1 MVTMEKTMEKLGA
14 IKWVSTRPTTPAS
27 FDVGTSRFARR
38 LGSLS
43 TLAGLF
49 AITTVVSVASIA
61 SAATID
67 FKLGPDLK
75 GREQRVANEMASA
88 LGLPAPTRVAN
99 GSYSVTIGDEAQA
112 KSAAIAMRERGGVLW
127 AQVATIDTP
136 LTTKAPETEY
146 HGRMLA
152 LTLTNPATAAATV
165 ERLAA
170 KTGQALKLKRV
181 TAGNR
186 AMVVLPADTTAA
198 SLAAVAVAAA
208 ADSAVANAERVRVFR
223 HQWTPND
230 TMYAEQ
236 WALGSGIGGIRAEQ
250 AWDVTPSGSVNVAVI
265 DTGIRSHPDLDAKRM
280 SGYDMITNTF
290 VANDGDGRDGDPT
303 DVGDFDDALDCSG
316 GSYDFMSSWHGTHVA
331 GIIAAST
338 NNGDGMA
345 GVAPNARIVSV
356 RALGRC
362 GGTAEDV
369 ADSIRWSAGVPVA
382 GVPNNP
388 NPARVLNLSLGGTGP
403 CDANMQSAVD
413 SALGRGAVVVVAAGN
428 DASLVS
434 DFSPANCKGV
444 VAVAASNLLGDLS
457 SFSNFGSEV
466 SISAPGGDSGNLPG
480 ILSTLNGGIT
490 LPGVP
495 SYATYMGTSMAA
507 PHVAGV
513 VALMLTRDPT
523 LTPGQVF
530 NRLRAGSR
538 VFPAGSDCAAAAGV
552 CGSGLLD
559 AFNAVSSVTPT
570 RAATDLAATPDS
582 TRLIELRDGLTGR
595 YSLISDPIELM
606 EMLGGVRG
614 GSWTRTGF
622 TIDTFS
628 FSAQFNVIALAQPV
642 CRARLVNGGAYAY
655 SASTADC
662 KAYAANPGW
671 AVDGM
676 VFQAAFPNGLT
687 CTTGSVPAYE
697 ILRVDDLG
705 YNLRTVLDGNELNRM
720 TDAGWVV
727 SRVAFC
733 VPG

>member
-1 MVTMEKTMEKLGA
+1 MATMEKTMAKLGVTQF
-14 IKWVSTRPTTPAS
+14 VSTRPPTRATDNVGAPA
-27 FDVGTSRFARR
+27 FARR
-38 LGSLS
+38 LISLS
-43 TLAGLF
+43 TLVIAATF
-49 AITTVVSVASIA
+49 ASLA

-75 GREQRVANEMASA
+75 GREQRVANEMAST
-88 LGLPAPTRVAN
+88 LGLPAPTRASN
-99 GSYSVTIGDEAQA
+99 GSYSVTVDGETQA
-112 KSAAIAMRERGGVLW
+112 KSAAIAMRERGSVLW
-127 AQVATIDTP
+127 AQVATTDTP
-136 LTTKAPETEY
+136 LTSKAPETEY

-152 LTLTNPATAAATV
+152 LTLKNPAIAASTI

-181 TAGNR
+181 TSGNR
-186 AMVVLPADTTAA
+186 AMVVLPAETTPA

-223 HQWTPND
+223 HQWIPND
-230 TMYAEQ
+230 TMYAQQ
-236 WALGSGIGGIRAEQ
+236 WALGSGVGGIRAAQ

-290 VANDGDGRDGDPT
+290 ISNDGDGRDGDAT
-303 DVGDFDDALDCSG
+303 DVGDYDDALDCSS

-338 NNGDGMA
+338 GNGNGIS

-369 ADSIRWSAGVPVA
+369 ADSIRWSAGALVA

-413 SALGRGAVVVVAAGN
+413 AALGRGAVVVVAAGN

-457 SFSNFGSEV
+457 SFSNFGSDV

-530 NRLRAGSR
+530 NRLRAASR
-538 VFPAGSDCAAAAGV
+538 SFPAGSDCAAATGV

-559 AFNAVSSVTPT
+559 ALNAVSSVTST
-570 RAATDLAATPDS
+570 RAATDLTATPDR
-582 TRLIELRDGLTGR
+582 TRLIELRDGVTGR
-595 YSLISDPIELM
+595 YALITDPIELM
-606 EMLGGVRG
+606 EMLGGARG

-622 TIDTFS
+622 AMDTFS
-628 FSAQFNVIALAQPV
+628 FTAQFNVIALAQPV
-642 CRARLVNGGAYAY
+642 CRARLISGGAYAY
-655 SASTADC
+655 SASTEDC

-676 VFQAAFPNGLT
+676 VFQASFPNGMT

-697 ILRVDDLG
+697 MLRLDGLG
-705 YNLRTVLDGNELNRM
+705 YNLRTVLDQDEFNRM
-720 TDAGWVV
+720 TDAGWTM